1 MRVAVISD
9 IHGNCVAL
17 DAALAE
23 IQMSS
28 VDRIVCLGD
37 TVQSGPQPSETIKR
51 LRSIDCPIVMGNA
64 DNWLLAEDS
73 DPKEPTSKEQ
83 LEVREWTISK
93 LGGADL
99 AFLRS
104 YQSTVKIALDNNNT
118 LLCFHGSP
126 LSYDDVLLPDTSNED
141 WDRLLGSYS
150 PAIMTGGHTH
160 TQQIRRVRDGLF
172 FNPGSIG
179 FASNYLPSTEGQ
191 KLDPWAEYA
200 ILTCDPER
208 LHLEFRR
215 VPFDENRLVSIIG
228 ASGRPHALRYMNQY
242 GDTISRIGDGY

>member
-1 MRVAVISD
+1 
-9 IHGNCVAL
+9 
-17 DAALAE
+17 
-23 IQMSS
+23 MSL
-28 VDRIVCLGD
+28 VDKIVCLGD
-37 TVQSGPQPSETIKR
+37 TVQSGPQPSETVKR

-93 LGGADL
+93 LGAADL
-99 AFLRS
+99 EFLRS

-126 LSYDDVLLPDTSNED
+126 LSYDDVLLPTTPQEE

-160 TQQIRRVRDGLF
+160 TQQMRRVGDGLF

-179 FASNYLPSTEGQ
+179 FVSNYLLSTERH

-200 ILTCDPER
+200 ILSCDHGR

-215 VPFDENRLVSIIG
+215 VPFDEKRLLSIIG
-228 ASGRPHALRYMNQY
+228 TSGRPHARQYMSQY
-242 GDTISRIGDGY
+242 GDVI